1 MRLPKMTVG
10 RKLFVSF
17 TIILMLTGAVGWMS
31 LTNMQRIQS
40 KSDEIS
46 QTWMPGVEAIN
57 SLSYLTENVQSL
69 DMQLLILSDPSQLQ
83 TTATQALAGI
93 YKVDEQ
99 VKQFAG
105 SLGDEQEK
113 RNFDAFQ
120 SQWEAYKKFHER
132 FVALSKE
139 TPANKASGNWGTE
152 VQALIGDAGKTFGNL
167 QKYLDV
173 LVQLEHEGAGAA
185 SASSADIY
193 HRGQMNMIYVLAAAV
208 LLGIMLA
215 TWITYIISKPVRMV
229 SRSLQEVSL
238 GNLHETDMK
247 VKNRDEIGELVA
259 SLNSMKT
266 NVRQILQ
273 QIREASAQ
281 VADSS
286 QSLLAHSELS
296 SLASNQVVEV
306 MHKVAVGAESQV
318 MSYSDTSTAMTE
330 MATGVQR
337 IAETSSEVADI
348 SMEAF
353 REAKQGEQD
362 LQMLMS
368 SMAGMADIVHRAHE
382 VIQLLESQSQEIG
395 DMIGMIGGIAKQT
408 NLLALNAAIE
418 AARAGEAG
426 KGFHVVAGEVRKLSE
441 QSAQF
446 ASRITEMI
454 ALMLGNTGTA
464 VQTMEDCLQA
474 VGEAKVMVHT
484 AETSFQRIFEATGK
498 VAECIQEVAAGAQ
511 QMAATSEEVAASVV
525 ETNAHAQ
532 NSYHYAQHVAET
544 AEQQLSSQHG
554 ITDSASSLNVIAEE
568 LNAAVGKFKF

>member
-1 MRLPKMTVG
+1 LK
-10 RKLFVSF
+10 
-17 TIILMLTGAVGWMS
+17 
-31 LTNMQRIQS
+31 
-40 KSDEIS
+40 
-46 QTWMPGVEAIN
+46 
-57 SLSYLTENVQSL
+57 
-69 DMQLLILSDPSQLQ
+69 
-83 TTATQALAGI
+83 
-93 YKVDEQ
+93 
-99 VKQFAG
+99 
-105 SLGDEQEK
+105 
-113 RNFDAFQ
+113 
-120 SQWEAYKKFHER
+120 
-132 FVALSKE
+132 
-139 TPANKASGNWGTE
+139 
-152 VQALIGDAGKTFGNL
+152 
-167 QKYLDV
+167 
-173 LVQLEHEGAGAA
+173 HEGAAAA
-185 SASSADIY
+185 STSSADIY
-193 HRGQMNMIYVLAAAV
+193 HRGQMNMVYVLAAAV

-215 TWITYIISKPVRMV
+215 SWITYNISKPVRMV
-229 SRSLQEVSL
+229 SRSLQEVSQ
-238 GNLHETDMK
+238 GNLHDTDIK
-247 VKNRDEIGELVA
+247 VRNRDEIGELVA
-259 SLNSMKT
+259 SLKSMKT
-266 NVRQILQ
+266 NVRQILE
-273 QIREASAQ
+273 QIHQASAH

-306 MHKVAVGAESQV
+306 MHKVAAGAEIQV
-318 MSYSDTSTAMTE
+318 NSYSDTQTAMTE

-348 SMEAF
+348 STEAF

-362 LQMLMS
+362 LQMLIA
-368 SMAGMADIVHRAHE
+368 SMTGMADIVHRAHE
-382 VIQLLESQSQEIG
+382 VIQHLESQSQEIG

-426 KGFHVVAGEVRKLSE
+426 RGFHVVAGEVRKLSE

-474 VGEAKVMVHT
+474 VDEAKAIVHT
-484 AETSFQRIFEATGK
+484 AEASFQRIFEVTGK

-511 QMAATSEEVAASVV
+511 QMAATSEEVAASVA

-554 ITDSASSLNVIAEE
+554 ITDSASSLNIIAEE